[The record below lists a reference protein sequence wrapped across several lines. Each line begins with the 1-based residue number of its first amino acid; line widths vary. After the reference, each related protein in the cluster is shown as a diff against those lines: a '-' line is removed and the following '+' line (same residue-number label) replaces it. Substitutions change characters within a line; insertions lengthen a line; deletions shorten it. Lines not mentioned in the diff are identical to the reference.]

1 MARKL
6 RTRGA
11 WSGADDSWPAP
22 SSGRRR
28 SLQCGLQ
35 HRPGDGSRHRPPGL
49 LAGPLLALAD
59 LLALAEL
66 PSRDELLAM
75 MLRTMSAPATNF
87 VGVLAAVPR
96 TFVQALSA
104 IKDQKDAA

>member
-1 MARKL
+1 MSRM
-6 RTRGA
+6 RIEEVEIRD
-11 WSGADDSWPAP
+11 ADIFEILLDNFPDMIHSIDDKGNIVYTNKTAETLLGY
-22 SSGRRR
+22 SS
-28 SLQCGLQ
+28 
-35 HRPGDGSRHRPPGL
+35 
-49 LAGPLLALAD
+49 
-59 LLALAEL
+59 
-66 PSRDELLAM
+66 DELLAM